1 MFVKLFS
8 FLTFSGFY
16 IAANLTKGG
25 FLYKKNIKRFFVF
38 FEVAICTL
46 FDLEYI

>member
-25 FLYKKNIKRFFVF
+25 FFM
-38 FEVAICTL
+38 
-46 FDLEYI
+46 